1 MTKLTT
7 AMRLTL
13 GFGVLLFLLITS
25 NGLGLQ
31 RLALS
36 DTAIDEII
44 DRDWR
49 KAALISDIEGLANAS
64 TRAVMG
70 LQYSTDRQGAL
81 KLIADNRE
89 RITTKLNELDTLVT
103 HPEGL
108 ALMTRIRDSRQQFGE
123 SFSAVLKL
131 IETGKDDEAA
141 RLIVSQTVPALE
153 SVLAG
158 MDALRVFQGTLMQQ
172 AGADS
177 RATYAASRNLL
188 IIVLVL
194 GSVITL
200 ALARWITLS
209 VTRPLGGEPDAVKDI
224 ADRIAAGNLG
234 TDITVRPGDTD
245 SVTAAMKSMQDSLR
259 SMAIQLSRNADALSD
274 AARELALNASQIT
287 HSTEQQSE
295 SASAVAAAVEQ
306 VTVSIAHV
314 SDRADDAHAITTET
328 GGLADEGRQVID
340 ENVAEMLRI
349 SDTVGTAATVI
360 ETAGS
365 QAQTISSI
373 VGVIRGVADQTNLLA
388 LNAAIE
394 AARAGEH
401 GRGFAVVADEVRTL
415 AERTASATTQIGA
428 MISAVQ
434 DSANAAV
441 TTMGQAVERVEAGVL
456 KAEQA
461 RESMCRISN
470 STGRIVTTV
479 GEISLALQ
487 EQRTASSDITSHM
500 ERIAQMSE
508 ENHAAT
514 RQAAETADN
523 LEELALTARETAR
536 RFRV

>member
-328 GGLADEGRQVID
+328 GGLADDGRQVIY
-340 ENVAEMLRI
+340 ENVAEMRRI
-349 SDTVGTAATVI
+349 SDTVGAAATVI

-388 LNAAIE
+388 LNPAIE

>member
-13 GFGVLLFLLITS
+13 GFGVLLVLLIAS

-36 DTAIDEII
+36 DAAIDEII

-49 KAALISDIEGLANAS
+49 KAALLSDIEGLANAS

-70 LQYSTDRQGAL
+70 LQYNTDRPGAL
-81 KLIADNRE
+81 KLVADNRE
-89 RITTKLNELDTLVT
+89 RITTRLNELDTLVT
-103 HPEGL
+103 HPEGQ
-108 ALMTRIRDSRQQFGE
+108 ALMARIRDSRKQFGE
-123 SFSAVLKL
+123 SFGAVLKL
-131 IETGKDDEAA
+131 IETGKDDEAG

-153 SVLAG
+153 GVLAA

-194 GSVITL
+194 GCAITL

-209 VTRPLGGEPDAVKDI
+209 VTLPLGGEPDAVKDI

-234 TDITVRPGDTD
+234 TDITVRPGDTG
-245 SVTAAMKSMQDSLR
+245 SVAAAMKSMQDSLR
-259 SMAIQLSRNADALSD
+259 GMAIQLGRNADALSD

-314 SDRADDAHAITTET
+314 SDRADDAHSITTET
-328 GGLADEGRQVID
+328 GSLADEGRLVID
-340 ENVAEMLRI
+340 ENVAEMRRI
-349 SDTVGTAATVI
+349 SDTVGTAAHVI

-373 VGVIRGVADQTNLLA
+373 IGVIRGVADQTNLLA

-434 DSANAAV
+434 DSASAAV
-441 TTMGQAVERVEAGVL
+441 TTMGQAVGRVEAGVL

-461 RESMCRISN
+461 RESMSRISN

-487 EQRTASSDITSHM
+487 EQRTASSDIASHV

-514 RQAAETADN
+514 RQAAKTAGH
-523 LEELALTARETAR
+523 LEDLALTAREAAH